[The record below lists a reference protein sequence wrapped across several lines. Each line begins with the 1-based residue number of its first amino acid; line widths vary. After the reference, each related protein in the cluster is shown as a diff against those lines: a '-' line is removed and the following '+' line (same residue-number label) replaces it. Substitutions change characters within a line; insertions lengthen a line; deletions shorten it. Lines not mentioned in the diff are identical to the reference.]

1 MRILIAG
8 QSYYPA
14 ANGQSIFTVNL
25 AEAMVQ
31 AGHETMMITPSDR
44 GRGYRTLRN
53 GVRIEALT
61 AIQASW
67 WHSDSYITP
76 WPWRQVSRIFDEFQP
91 DIVHIQDH
99 YPLCRIVVSAA
110 RKRQLPIVGTNHFLP
125 ENVTH
130 YIPMPTWCRP
140 SFKRLMWLMMLDVY
154 NRLDIVTIATET
166 GVAIL
171 REAGIRV
178 PTYSVS
184 CGIDLNRFYLDPQV
198 DRLELRRRY
207 GLAPDRKLFLFVGRV
222 DQEKRLDVLLQA
234 LRRLDRD
241 DIQLGI
247 AGHGAWLKALQ
258 AMARRLNLGQRV
270 VFTDYVPA
278 DDLPALLNSADIFA
292 MPSEAELQSIATL
305 EALACARPVLAAD
318 AKALP
323 ELVEN
328 GVNGYLFRAG
338 DVEDA
343 ARCMA
348 RLADQPA
355 QWAAMG
361 AASLERARIHSLNNS
376 LRRFRDLYRSLLPSH
391 ATQGAQQLS
400 PTANQ

>member
-25 AEAMVQ
+25 AEALAQ
-31 AGHETMMITPSDR
+31 AGHQTLVITASDR
-44 GRGYRTLRN
+44 GRAYCKQRN

-61 AIQASW
+61 AIRASW
-67 WHSDSYITP
+67 WHPDSYITT
-76 WPWRQVSRIFDEFQP
+76 WPWRQVSRLFDEFQP

-99 YPLCRIVVSAA
+99 YPLCRTVVSAA
-110 RKRQLPIVGTNHFLP
+110 RKRRLPIVGTNHFLP

-130 YIPMPTWCRP
+130 YVPMPTWCRA
-140 SFKRLMWLMMLDVY
+140 SFNRLLWLAMLDVY

-166 GVAIL
+166 GAAIL
-171 REAGIRV
+171 RQAGIRV

-184 CGIDLNRFYLDPQV
+184 CGIDLNRFHLDSQV
-198 DRLELRRRY
+198 DRLEMRRRY

-234 LRRLDRD
+234 LHRLDRD

-247 AGHGAWLKALQ
+247 AGHGARLKTLQ
-258 AMARRLNLGQRV
+258 AMAQRLNLGQRV

-305 EALACARPVLAAD
+305 EALACGRPVLAAN

-338 DVEDA
+338 DVDDA

-355 QWAAMG
+355 EWAAMST
-361 AASLERARIHSLNNS
+361 ASLEKARLHSLNNS
-376 LRRFRDLYRSLLPSH
+376 LRRFRELYRSLLPGH
-391 ATQGAQQLS
+391 VTQGAHRLS